1 MDEMIARL
9 RGSAPDRLSRHD
21 KPGRSERWTRG
32 VPTRPYLYNLREV
45 HRQRLR
51 HAGAALSEG
60 TGEGMHRTSIA
71 PGSAPG
77 MASTQQSH
85 ERRLYDMDNRMIN
98 QRPSDDQ
105 PGREE
110 RGLSRWEEP
119 RRLSKYG
126 AWTSPFE
133 LMRRFSEDVDRL
145 FESFG
150 FPRFG
155 WPFESTERALARPT
169 GGTTATAAWTPSV
182 EVFARGDDLVVRADL
197 PGVKP
202 EDVSVEAEDNNLIIR
217 GETRAEHERQEEG
230 YYYSERQ
237 YGSFYRSIP
246 LPQGVRADNA
256 QATFNNGVL
265 EITLPGAARAV
276 QPQRRRIQIQGA
288 RPEVPQPQT
297 GTTETARQA
306 EMGTQAT
313 GSEQPHITT

>member
-1 MDEMIARL
+1 
-9 RGSAPDRLSRHD
+9 
-21 KPGRSERWTRG
+21 
-32 VPTRPYLYNLREV
+32 
-45 HRQRLR
+45 
-51 HAGAALSEG
+51 
-60 TGEGMHRTSIA
+60 
-71 PGSAPG
+71 
-77 MASTQQSH
+77 
-85 ERRLYDMDNRMIN
+85 MDNRMIN

-105 PGREE
+105 SRREE

-119 RRLSKYG
+119 RRLSRYG

-145 FESFG
+145 FESLG
-150 FPRFG
+150 FPRLG

-169 GGTTATAAWTPSV
+169 AGTTATTAWTPSV

-256 QATFNNGVL
+256 QATFSNGVL

-276 QPQRRRIQIQGA
+276 QPQRRRIQIQSA
-288 RPEVPQPQT
+288 KSETTQPQV
-297 GTTETARQA
+297 GPAETTQQA
-306 EMGTQAT
+306 GMGTQVT
-313 GSEQPHITT
+313 GTEQPHTTT